1 MRGADASAGTIK
13 SGGATRRAAKMVVL
27 DVDHPDIVDFIET
40 KAKEENKI
48 RALRD
53 AGFDMDLGGAD
64 IISVQYQNANNSVR
78 VSDEFMNAVENGKE
92 FGLNARLTGETI
104 ETVDAKGL
112 FRKIA
117 EAAWE
122 CADPGLQYDDT
133 INNWHTNPET
143 GRITASNPCSEYLSL
158 DNSSCNLASLNL
170 LKFLKAD
177 DTFDAA
183 HFARMCELII
193 TAMDISITFG
203 EFPTE
208 KIRDTTKAYRQLGI
222 GYANLGALLMATGH
236 AYDSDGR
243 PGHRRRDHQP
253 DDRERLQDVGR
264 ARQGRRPVRRLR
276 AERGPAQARHAD
288 ARRRQRRRRAGRELR
303 QGHPR
308 PGQQDLAGVPHPGRG
323 QRLPQRPGQPAR
335 ADRHHRLHDGLRHHR
350 HRARPRPGQVQEA
363 GRRRFHADRQPDRAA
378 RAEEPRLPARAGRGD
393 HRVHRRARPRGQ
405 RPRPAP
411 GALRGVRLRDGRALD
426 HPDGP
431 RPDDGRRPAV
441 PVRLHLQDGQHAG
454 ERDRRGRRGDLLRGL
469 EARPQGAGH
478 LPRQLQGRPAAV
490 RQEEDRGGSSR
501 KPHPFRLLRRRR
513 QSRTSTA
520 RSAGA
525 CPRPAPRP

>member
-1 MRGADASAGTIK
+1 
-13 SGGATRRAAKMVVL
+13 MVVL
-27 DVDHPDIVDFIET
+27 DVDHPDIADFIET

-53 AGFDMDLGGAD
+53 AGFDMDLGGSD

-78 VSDEFMNAVENGKE
+78 VSDEFMNAVEDGKE

-104 ETVDAKGL
+104 EKVDAKGL

-170 LKFLKAD
+170 MKFLKAD

-183 HFARMCELII
+183 HFAKMCELII
-193 TAMDISITFG
+193 IAMDISITFG

-236 AYDSDGR
+236 AYDSEGGRAIAAAITSLMTASAYKTLGRDGR
-243 PGHRRRDHQP
+243 RG
-253 DDRERLQDVGR
+253 
-264 ARQGRRPVRRLR
+264 RPVRRLR
-276 AERGPAQARHAD
+276 EERDRAPAGHAH
-288 ARRRQRRRRAGRELR
+288 ARRRQRHGEAGRELR

-308 PGQQDLAGVPHPGRG
+308 PGEQDLAGVPHPRRG
-323 QRLPQRPGQPAR
+323 ERLPQRPGQPAR

-350 HRARPRPGQVQEA
+350 HRAGPGPGQVQEA
-363 GRRRFHADRQPDRAA
+363 GRRRLHADRQPDGAA
-378 RAEEPRLPARAGRGD
+378 RAEEPRLPGRAGRGD
-393 HRVHRRARPRGQ
+393 HRVHRRARPRGRRT
-405 RPRPAP
+405 RPQA
-411 GALRGVRLRDGRALD
+411 GALRGVRLRDGRAVDL
-426 HPDGP
+426 PDGP
-431 RPDDGRRPAV
+431 RADDGRGAAV
-441 PVRLHLQDGQHAG
+441 PFRLHLQDREHAG
-454 ERDRRGRRGDLLRGL
+454 ERDGRGRRADLLRGL
-469 EARPQGAGH
+469 AARPQGAGD
-478 LPRQLQGRPAAV
+478 LPRQLQGRPAAFR
-490 RQEEDRGGSSR
+490 RQEEDRAGSTGSR
-501 KPHPFRLLRRRR
+501 TRYGCSGRR
-513 QSRTSTA
+513 QSRASTG
-520 RSAGA
+520 RSGGA
-525 CPRPAPRP
+525 CRRPGPRP